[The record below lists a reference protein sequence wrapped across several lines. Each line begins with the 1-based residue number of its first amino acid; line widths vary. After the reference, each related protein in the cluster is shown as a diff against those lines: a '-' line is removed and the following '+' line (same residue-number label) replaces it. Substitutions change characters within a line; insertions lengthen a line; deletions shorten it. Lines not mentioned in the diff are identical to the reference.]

1 MSREIIYKCD
11 NCGIV
16 RGPSN
21 NWFIAVISTATH
33 LITVAPFNENDADGF
48 GNKLLCGEECVHK
61 FISQNLISLHPK
73 AKIEL
78 MTPIAIEPE
87 KFDITNDLPVQ
98 VIVPL
103 ASSPDDDIPW

>member
-1 MSREIIYKCD
+1 M
-11 NCGIV
+11 
-16 RGPSN
+16 
-21 NWFIAVISTATH
+21 F
-33 LITVAPFNENDADGF
+33 
-48 GNKLLCGEECVHK
+48 LCGEECVHK
-61 FISQNLISLHPK
+61 FISQNLTSLHPK

-87 KFDITNDLPVQ
+87 KFDITNDLPVR